1 MSNRREFLKGL
12 ASASSGAF
20 IAHCN
25 CGLMWAGTPA
35 AQNRATVKHRP
46 VMVAGRKIKTVDM
59 HCHIVV
65 PEAAGLLRGT
75 PLLEPA
81 GSIGIS
87 VPPLGAERLEKMDE
101 MGIDV
106 EAVSI
111 VPFWY
116 AADRDLATRL
126 IDLQNHKLA
135 EMCAVYPD
143 RFVGFG
149 TVALQFPDLAV
160 QQLDAAIKL
169 GLKGATIGGNVQG
182 EELSSPKYD
191 PFWAKA
197 EELQALIFMHP
208 TTSAE
213 ATGITKRLHG
223 NGIMSTVVGN
233 PLETTLFL
241 SHLIYDGV
249 LDRFP
254 NLKLCCAH
262 GGGYLPSYAGRMDNG
277 CLIFPERCK
286 GITIKKKPAEYLKQI
301 YVDSL
306 VFTPEALR
314 HLVAVM
320 GPPHVVLGTDY
331 PTTWMTTPV
340 DLVFAT
346 PELNDTDR
354 VAILGGTACQ
364 LLGISL

>member
-1 MSNRREFLKGL
+1 MSNRREFLKGV
-12 ASASSGAF
+12 ASASAGVF

-25 CGLMWAGTPA
+25 CGLMWARPQAT
-35 AQNRATVKHRP
+35 QNPTTVRHRP
-46 VMVAGRKIKTVDM
+46 VMVGGRKIKTVDM
-59 HCHIVV
+59 HCHILV
-65 PEAAGLLRGT
+65 PEAAGLLQGT
-75 PLLEPA
+75 PLQEA
-81 GSIGIS
+81 AS
-87 VPPLGAERLEKMDE
+87 VSGPVPLLGAERLEKMDE

-116 AADRDLATRL
+116 TADLDLATRL

-135 EMCAVYPD
+135 EMCAAYAD

-149 TVALQFPDLAV
+149 TVALQFPDLAAR
-160 QQLDAAIKL
+160 QLEAALKL
-169 GLKGATIGGNVQG
+169 GLKGAAIGGNVQG

-197 EELQALIFMHP
+197 EELQALVFMHP
-208 TTSAE
+208 ATSAE
-213 ATGITKRLHG
+213 STGITKRLHG
-223 NGIMSTVVGN
+223 NGILSTVVGN

-241 SHLIYDGV
+241 SHLIYGGV
-249 LDRFP
+249 LDRFA

-262 GGGYLPSYAGRMDNG
+262 GGGYLPSYADRMDKG
-277 CLIFPERCK
+277 CLTFPERCK
-286 GITIKKKPAEYLKQI
+286 GITIKKKPTEYLRQI

-320 GPPHVVLGTDY
+320 GPRHIVLGTDY
-331 PTTWMTTPV
+331 PSPWTATPV
-340 DLVFAT
+340 EHVFAT
-346 PELNDTDR
+346 PGLNDTDR
-354 VAILGGTACQ
+354 VAIFGGTACQ
-364 LLGISL
+364 LLGISS

>member
-1 MSNRREFLKGL
+1 MSSRREFLKGV
-12 ASASSGAF
+12 ASASAGAF
-20 IAHCN
+20 VAHCS
-25 CGLMWAGTPA
+25 CGLMWAGPQA
-35 AQNRATVKHRP
+35 AQNHTPVKHRP
-46 VMVAGRKIKTVDM
+46 VMVGGRKIKTVDM

-65 PEAAGLLRGT
+65 PEAADLLKGT
-75 PLLEPA
+75 PLEGA
-81 GSIGIS
+81 ASMS
-87 VPPLGAERLEKMDE
+87 VPDPLLGAERLEKMDE

-126 IDLQNHKLA
+126 IALQNHKLT
-135 EMCAVYPD
+135 EMCAAHPD

-160 QQLDAAIKL
+160 RQLEAGIKL
-169 GLKGATIGGNVQG
+169 GLKGATIAGSVQG

-191 PFWAKA
+191 PFWARA
-197 EELQALIFMHP
+197 EELQAPIFMHP
-208 TTSAE
+208 TRSAE
-213 ATGITKRLHG
+213 STGITKRLHG
-223 NGIMSTVVGN
+223 NGIMSTVIGN

-262 GGGYLPSYAGRMDNG
+262 GGGYLPSYADRMDNG
-277 CLIFPERCK
+277 CLAFPERCK
-286 GITIKKKPAEYLKQI
+286 GITIKKKPTEYLRQI

-320 GPPHVVLGTDY
+320 GPRHIVLGTDY
-331 PTTWMTTPV
+331 PTTWTSTPV
-340 DLVFAT
+340 DHLFAT
-346 PELNDTDR
+346 PGLNDTDR

-364 LLGISL
+364 LLGISP

>member
-1 MSNRREFLKGL
+1 MVMSNRREFLKGL
-12 ASASSGAF
+12 ASASAGALV
-20 IAHCN
+20 AHCN
-25 CGLMWAGTPA
+25 CGLMWAQA
-35 AQNRATVKHRP
+35 AENRTAVKHSP

-65 PEAAGLLRGT
+65 PEAAGLLTGT
-75 PLLEPA
+75 PLA
-81 GSIGIS
+81 GASNLS
-87 VPPLGAERLEKMDE
+87 MPVPLLGAERLEKMDE

-126 IDLQNHKLA
+126 IELQNHKLA
-135 EMCAVYPD
+135 EMCAAYPD

-149 TVALQFPDLAV
+149 TVAMQFPDLAV
-160 QQLDAAIKL
+160 RQLDAAIKL
-169 GLKGATIGGNVQG
+169 GLKGATIGGNVEG

-249 LDRFP
+249 LDRFA

-277 CLIFPERCK
+277 CVVFPERCK
-286 GITIKKKPAEYLKQI
+286 GITIKKRPTEYLKQI

-314 HLVAVM
+314 HLVSVM
-320 GPPHVVLGTDY
+320 GPRHVVLGTDY
-331 PTTWMTTPV
+331 PTTWMDTPV
-340 DLVFAT
+340 DHVFAT

-354 VAILGGTACQ
+354 AAILGGTACQ

>member
-1 MSNRREFLKGL
+1 MSNRREFLKGV
-12 ASASSGAF
+12 ASASAGAF
-20 IAHCN
+20 VAHCN
-25 CGLMWAGTPA
+25 CGLMWARPLA
-35 AQNRATVKHRP
+35 AQNRTTVKHRP
-46 VMVAGRKIKTVDM
+46 VMVGGRKIKTVDM

-65 PEAAGLLRGT
+65 PEAAGLLQGT
-75 PLLEPA
+75 PLEGAASMTIP
-81 GSIGIS
+81 

-126 IDLQNHKLA
+126 IDLQNQKLA
-135 EMCAVYPD
+135 GMCAAHPD

-160 QQLDAAIKL
+160 RQLEAGIKL
-169 GLKGATIGGNVQG
+169 GLKGAAIGGSVQG

-197 EELQALIFMHP
+197 EELQAPVFMHP
-208 TTSAE
+208 TVSAE
-213 ATGITKRLHG
+213 STGITKRLHG
-223 NGIMSTVVGN
+223 NGILSTVIGN

-249 LDRFP
+249 LDRFA

-262 GGGYLPSYAGRMDNG
+262 GGGYLPSYADRMDNG
-277 CLIFPERCK
+277 CLTFPERCK
-286 GITIKKKPAEYLKQI
+286 GITIKKKPTEYLKQI

-320 GPPHVVLGTDY
+320 GPRHIVLGTDY
-331 PTTWMTTPV
+331 PTTWNATPV
-340 DLVFAT
+340 DHVFAT
-346 PELNDTDR
+346 PGLNDADR

-364 LLGISL
+364 LLGISS

>member
-1 MSNRREFLKGL
+1 
-12 ASASSGAF
+12 
-20 IAHCN
+20 
-25 CGLMWAGTPA
+25 MWARTQQT
-35 AQNRATVKHRP
+35 QNRTPIKHRP
-46 VMVAGRKIKTVDM
+46 VIVGGRKIKTVDM

-65 PEAAGLLRGT
+65 PEAAGVLQGT
-75 PLLEPA
+75 LLEGAASMTVP
-81 GSIGIS
+81 

-135 EMCAVYPD
+135 EMCAAYPE

-160 QQLDAAIKL
+160 RQLEAAMKL
-169 GLKGATIGGNVQG
+169 GLKGAAIGGSVQG
-182 EELSSPKYD
+182 EELSSTKYD

-197 EELQALIFMHP
+197 DELQALIFMHP
-208 TTSAE
+208 MTSAE
-213 ATGITKRLHG
+213 STGISKRLHG
-223 NGIMSTVVGN
+223 NGILSTVVGN

-241 SHLIYDGV
+241 SHLIYEGV

-262 GGGYLPSYAGRMDNG
+262 GGGYLPSYADRMDYG
-277 CLIFPERCK
+277 CLTFPERCK
-286 GITIKKKPAEYLKQI
+286 GITIKKRPTEYLKQI

-320 GPPHVVLGTDY
+320 GPRQIVLGTDY
-331 PTTWMTTPV
+331 PTTWSTAPV
-340 DLVFAT
+340 DHVFAT
-346 PELNDTDR
+346 PGLNDADL

-364 LLGISL
+364 LLEISP